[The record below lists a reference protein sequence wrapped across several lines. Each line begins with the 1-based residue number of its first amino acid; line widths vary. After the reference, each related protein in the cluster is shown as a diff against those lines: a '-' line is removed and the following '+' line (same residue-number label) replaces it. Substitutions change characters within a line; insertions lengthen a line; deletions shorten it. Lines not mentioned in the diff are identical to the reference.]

1 MQVNGHVLRYLQLM
15 AASGLY
21 LNAYAQE
28 LEGRLHWAVW
38 GFEQGFL
45 QPESLA
51 PAAKGSTVNLVEAL
65 EHYFV
70 ILDTK
75 DVRMGIRALAGAEK
89 DNQRLASRLLAFLK
103 LVRMSENG
111 LLLFH

>member
-1 MQVNGHVLRYLQLM
+1 LLAGHQKD
-15 AASGLY
+15 
-21 LNAYAQE
+21 LNAFAQE

-51 PAAKGSTVNLVEAL
+51 LAAKGTTVNLVEAL

-70 ILDTK
+70 ILATK
-75 DVRMGIRALAGAEK
+75 DVRLGTRTLAGAEK

-103 LVRMSENG
+103 LVRMSGAPLE
-111 LLLFH
+111 LLSQSIVP